1 MTVHGE
7 CDGVEII
14 WSEENK
20 RWEYLDGKPCINGG
34 KEICGRCGKPR
45 VDMNGVT
52 DADFCLQGLTVS
64 DFIDNACCGHG
75 DDSLAYISLQDG
87 RRFVLDKMNW

>member
-7 CDGVEII
+7 CDGVEIV

-20 RWEYLDGKPCINGG
+20 RWEYLDGEPCLNGG
-34 KEICGRCGKPR
+34 KEICGKCGKPR
-45 VDMNGVT
+45 VE
-52 DADFCLQGLTVS
+52 
-64 DFIDNACCGHG
+64 
-75 DDSLAYISLQDG
+75 DG